1 MHCDPRG
8 QRVDAPPSRPGAIA
22 LGAAPASRLTPGALH
37 HEASAGLPER
47 AQGPVCCREAKPARS
62 EQFARPA
69 TGMLCAEL
77 QPRMGASAM

>member
-1 MHCDPRG
+1 M
-8 QRVDAPPSRPGAIA
+8 DAPLSRPGAIA

-37 HEASAGLPER
+37 HEAGAGLPER
-47 AQGPVCCREAKPARS
+47 AQGATPVCCREAKPARS

-69 TGMLCAEL
+69 TRMLCAEL